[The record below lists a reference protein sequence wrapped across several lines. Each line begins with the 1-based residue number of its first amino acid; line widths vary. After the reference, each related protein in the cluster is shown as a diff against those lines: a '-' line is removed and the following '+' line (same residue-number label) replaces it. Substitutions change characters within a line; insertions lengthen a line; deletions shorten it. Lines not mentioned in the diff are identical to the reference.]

1 VNVQYSLSSAQ
12 IRNKLMHMHEGCVCK
27 GYGVVV
33 GGNTIRDK
41 NTLVEE
47 LVHCLWSSP
56 QVDRV
61 VQALGEM
68 LAC

>member
-1 VNVQYSLSSAQ
+1 
-12 IRNKLMHMHEGCVCK
+12 MHMHEGCVCK
-27 GYGVVV
+27 GYGVVI

-47 LVHCLWSSP
+47 LVHCLWSPP